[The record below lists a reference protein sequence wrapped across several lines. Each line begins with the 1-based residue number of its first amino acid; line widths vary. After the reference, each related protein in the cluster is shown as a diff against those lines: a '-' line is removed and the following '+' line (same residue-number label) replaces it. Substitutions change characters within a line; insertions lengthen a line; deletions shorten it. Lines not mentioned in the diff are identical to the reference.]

1 MNKAIYYVGEV
12 MTSSVL
18 FEYSTKEEFDK
29 LIGELNTYV
38 EVLSIFGHAE
48 NKNYSLFKQIDYN
61 RLLLDRVAG
70 LYLINRVGEVIL
82 FKNTVYLANNMARYG
97 VLKLDAVLSE
107 QNSEIVSLYEGQSY
121 RFLLTMGI
129 VMGVALYFNWN
140 SKSNLFL

>member
-38 EVLSIFGHAE
+38 EVLSIFGNAE

>member
-82 FKNTVYLANNMARYG
+82 FKNTVYLVNNMARYG
-97 VLKLDAVLSE
+97 VLKLDAVLLE

-129 VMGVALYFNWN
+129 VMSVALYFNWN

>member
-82 FKNTVYLANNMARYG
+82 FKNTVYLVNNMARYG
-97 VLKLDAVLSE
+97 VLKLDAVLLE